1 MLPNNLTNFILHK
14 QRGTEVSLLPH
25 SKKVLDVQSVGMVA
39 FLWALLLTH
48 SVKIG
53 MFGETVILNGLNALK
68 IMKEMKAWVANKTV
82 II

>member
-1 MLPNNLTNFILHK
+1 MLPNNFILHK

-39 FLWALLLTH
+39 FPWALLLTH
-48 SVKIG
+48 NVKIG